1 MTVYV
6 DDARIPAR
14 AGRTADNW
22 SHLYAGPWDD
32 PAELHAL
39 AAAIGLRRSWYQ
51 DKPWP
56 RGHYDVTEPRRENAI
71 AAGAVPVTWR
81 ETGRMMAEARGRG
94 PGNPPAGT
102 AAGDAGPPGDNG
114 GITRRRGRPAAAR
127 RADPRPHA
135 PPAVGHGF
143 FGGRNHAARCC
154 CSEPLRLPRSSSPGV

>member
-14 AGRTADNW
+14 AGRTAGNW

-71 AAGAVPVTWR
+71 AAGARPRHLAGNRPDDGRGLRPRPPGTRPPGPPPVT
-81 ETGRMMAEARGRG
+81 
-94 PGNPPAGT
+94 PA
-102 AAGDAGPPGDNG
+102 
-114 GITRRRGRPAAAR
+114 
-127 RADPRPHA
+127 PR
-135 PPAVGHGF
+135 
-143 FGGRNHAARCC
+143 
-154 CSEPLRLPRSSSPGV
+154 